1 MLSKEIRG
9 PQGLNTKR
17 ALYYKIDI
25 NKLEKG
31 VIKDPPNEIMVQV
44 RNLIDRIDTIR
55 ANSVSD
61 KEFEQTWGESLDR
74 KVKKSMDKWDELLA
88 QAKKA
93 IEVSNQ

>member
-1 MLSKEIRG
+1 LLSKEIRG

-17 ALYYKIDI
+17 AHYYKIDI

-31 VIKDPPNEIMVQV
+31 FIKDPPNEIMVQV

-74 KVKKSMDKWDELLA
+74 KVKKSMDRWEELLA
-88 QAKKA
+88 KAKETIK
-93 IEVSNQ
+93 

>member
-17 ALYYKIDI
+17 AHYYKIDI

-31 VIKDPPNEIMVQV
+31 FIKDPPNEIMVQV

-74 KVKKSMDKWDELLA
+74 KVKKSMDRWEELLA
-88 QAKKA
+88 KAKETIK
-93 IEVSNQ
+93 

>member
-25 NKLEKG
+25 NKLNRVAKHPTK
-31 VIKDPPNEIMVQV
+31 VIMVQV
-44 RNLIDRIDTIR
+44 NNLIDRIDTIR
-55 ANSVSD
+55 ANSVSN
-61 KEFEQTWGESLDR
+61 KEFDQTWGESLDR

>member
-1 MLSKEIRG
+1 MAKE
-9 PQGLNTKR
+9 K
-17 ALYYKIDI
+17 
-25 NKLEKG
+25 
-31 VIKDPPNEIMVQV
+31 
-44 RNLIDRIDTIR
+44 NLLDRIDTIR